1 MDFINQPIVETLP
14 VIWNKLCQFIIW
26 LFTNDPV
33 DKINMYK
40 ALIFALIGNCFTV
53 NPYLLFFIK
62 DNIFVKIVGIAIGN
76 IIFALS
82 WLLLIKLTY

>member
-1 MDFINQPIVETLP
+1 MDFINQPMVETLP